1 MTSFSRH
8 FFKLSLDEY
17 FNEIKLYLVD
27 KIIDLHSSDT
37 WKNQLAIAKGTE
49 EHVIMYSMSNN
60 VKFTFYNDVNEVANE
75 LFESL
80 LLRYQDNLETPMRG
94 SEFIFESVHL
104 LYYKCHKVN
113 S

>member
-1 MTSFSRH
+1 M
-8 FFKLSLDEY
+8 
-17 FNEIKLYLVD
+17 VD

-49 EHVIMYSMSNN
+49 EHVVMYSMSNN
-60 VKFTFYNDVNEVANE
+60 IKFTFYNDVNEVANE

-104 LYYKCHKVN
+104 LYYKYHKVN